1 MNKNKQ
7 KEYTIYSVTYKT
19 LDPEYIMVSD
29 INAIFEHAKDEIII
43 FHKMHFDKIFYK
55 DDFTKDAKLYKMYV
69 VKFTNNP
76 ENINLVICKEI
87 TDLFDTLEII
97 DTKYIN
103 SVEKIGN
110 ISYQLSNKEM
120 DIDLENLRIG

>member
-1 MNKNKQ
+1 MYQ
-7 KEYTIYSVTYKT
+7 T
-19 LDPEYIMVSD
+19 LEPEYIMVTD
-29 INAIFEHAKDEIII
+29 INAIFEHAKDEVIG
-43 FHKMHFDKIFYK
+43 FNRMHFDKIFYK
-55 DDFTKDAKLYKMYV
+55 DDFIKDTKKYKMYV
-69 VKFTNNP
+69 VKFINDP
-76 ENINLVICKEI
+76 MNINLVICKEI

-110 ISYQLSNKEM
+110 ISYHMSNEEM